1 MIRRLS
7 FKEIT
12 NHDIIKFQQKILAK
26 TEICLNFPIEEL
38 GKLFFKEF
46 QGDDIFENF
55 TFQEIRNQYINDLD
69 ECEPIPE
76 KEKDFF
82 AYICFQYIG
91 FHKEPRICL
100 LKLYQNASED
110 LFEIEEKISRYQAY
124 IKKIKIEEEN
134 SQEKDNKK
142 NSRKKDNKKNHKKK
156 DNKSS
161 YEVQIWTHYLNL
173 NIEAKNEI
181 IKFISTQQI
190 KSCALEKASGIE
202 WLKPVLNLYG
212 EEYTYSY
219 RYQPSR
225 YDADNLSH
233 IANKFLYVNRSDMY
247 KLEKLY
253 KNNPLEF
260 YEYTQ
265 KYIAENKIIQKIKQY
280 CHNNHFLHLRLDLIE
295 PALDSYD
302 TNKVLFINL
311 IPLQIEGIFYDYCI
325 GLGIPEESL
334 QKASIGEKL
343 DKIIAINPNLYDFE
357 YFKFIFP
364 QTRNRVAHGKLFST
378 EESNQISCLLLL
390 DLYDVC
396 GRITSEDIPV
406 NLMVSIMKKI
416 KNGNYINANLLQ
428 AKYGLIEKIEYY
440 PSFYNLEEVTNL
452 VETKFNDNS
461 LLEYL
466 CKIIEISEKNPIVTK
481 CIEKILN
488 SFNKKESRIKEL
500 FKKLQLIK
508 EIQKGNVIEK
518 ENLSF
523 IYFCKELEYLDQ
535 DLEHPISIF

>member
-1 MIRRLS
+1 MIRKLS

-82 AYICFQYIG
+82 AYICCQYIG

-110 LFEIEEKISRYQAY
+110 LFEIEEKIIRYQAS
-124 IKKIKIEEEN
+124 IKKIEEEN
-134 SQEKDNKK
+134 SREKDNKE
-142 NSRKKDNKKNHKKK
+142 NSRKKDNKKKSQKK
-156 DNKSS
+156 DNKTS
-161 YEVQIWTHYLNL
+161 YEVQIWKHYLNL

-181 IKFISTQQI
+181 IKFISTEQI

-202 WLKPVLNLYG
+202 WLKPILNLYR

-219 RYQPSR
+219 RHQPSR

-233 IANKFLYVNRSDMY
+233 IANKFLYFNRSDMS

-280 CHNNHFLHLRLDLIE
+280 CYDNHFLNLRLDLIE
-295 PALDSYD
+295 LALDSYD

-334 QKASIGEKL
+334 EQATIGAKL
-343 DKIIAINPNLYDFE
+343 EKIIAINPNLYDFE

-364 QTRNRVAHGKLFST
+364 QTRNRVAHGKLFTT

-406 NLMVSIMKKI
+406 NLMVDILKKI
-416 KNGNYINANLLQ
+416 KHGETSNENLLKLEYGYKKNLDIPDFYNLAEVKQ
-428 AKYGLIEKIEYY
+428 LAKEKCNKNSFFQYLDDTITKSNNIYFIRTIEKI
-440 PSFYNLEEVTNL
+440 V
-452 VETKFNDNS
+452 NS
-461 LLEYL
+461 LKKQNIQVSL
-466 CKIIEISEKNPIVTK
+466 CSELLRKINHPDNPK
-481 CIEKILN
+481 LGK
-488 SFNKKESRIKEL
+488 FDFDFIK
-500 FKKLQLIK
+500 FCQL
-508 EIQKGNVIEK
+508 
-518 ENLSF
+518 LS
-523 IYFCKELEYLDQ
+523 
-535 DLEHPISIF
+535 